1 MSQANKLKQ
10 LIALRLTDIERISEL
25 KIVAE
30 NALVDREI
38 HPHFKMRYK
47 QMESIFADFKKQHI
61 NIVAIIATQEDAS
74 LEEQSI
80 IRTGFDNNYFH
91 IQGIYSKLFDEK
103 LFNTQTERQSHVKLP
118 KLEIAKFGGDVKT
131 WKTFIDMFDS
141 MIHENPGL
149 SNVEKFNYL
158 IHSLKGTPLSLVKC
172 TPLTS
177 DNYFIA
183 YSSLKSRYDDTRLI
197 ATSHWH
203 EIENSKSIPPND
215 NNAQL
220 LRSLLNTFVEN
231 IAALENLG
239 YPVKHWD
246 FILFNMLISRLD
258 NTLATRFEL
267 DCNTLL
273 IQDGSRPYQILVDYL
288 NKQCQALDTVNF
300 SKVKRVKTP
309 ATAPQ
314 QVYSTMR
321 PSSSVLLNTRAD
333 KNKQCCSLCKNS
345 HLIYSCPQFLTKTPQ
360 ERFSL
365 VKTNRWCINCL
376 GFRHNTLNC
385 SSTSTCRKC
394 QRKHH
399 TLLHFENNVSEAAD
413 ANASPVQQNTNNL
426 LPQDHVSDP
435 CSSAQAQ
442 ISTLTNVVPVKNT
455 TILLSTVQIDVQD
468 TYGNFQR
475 VRALLDSAS
484 QANFITNKCCNR
496 LGLTRTPLSL
506 SIRGLG
512 QMSSTATHGVSCKV
526 KSREQTQ
533 TFTLEFAVVPQIC
546 SNMPSI
552 NISLDNF
559 TQFSHLNLADPDFNI
574 SGPIDMLLGAD
585 LFGFILKDGSQIQ
598 SLAEPAALNTIF
610 GYVIM
615 GRVNCPSSHTVTT
628 CLSSVNP
635 LDFSLENAVKAFW
648 ELEQVPQKI
657 CIRDEAGRYTVALP
671 FREFVPTL
679 ENSRDVALRRFYY
692 LERRLDIFYDDVL
705 SGGQSVSEALTLQ
718 SQLIKILHKGGFE
731 LRKWA
736 SNHEGLLS
744 HLPTSLL
751 HAELLCLD
759 FNADLPIKVLGLKW
773 HPSLD
778 ICWVFGQTVY
788 KTYNSFRVGTHF
800 RPASAGPHPFNPL
813 RQAATSTAMV
823 PRYCLG

>member
-1 MSQANKLKQ
+1 
-10 LIALRLTDIERISEL
+10 
-25 KIVAE
+25 
-30 NALVDREI
+30 
-38 HPHFKMRYK
+38 
-47 QMESIFADFKKQHI
+47 
-61 NIVAIIATQEDAS
+61 
-74 LEEQSI
+74 
-80 IRTGFDNNYFH
+80 
-91 IQGIYSKLFDEK
+91 
-103 LFNTQTERQSHVKLP
+103 
-118 KLEIAKFGGDVKT
+118 
-131 WKTFIDMFDS
+131 MFDS

-215 NNAQL
+215 NNAQS
-220 LRSLLNTFVEN
+220 LRALLNTFIEN

-239 YPVKHWD
+239 YPVNHWD

-345 HLIYSCPQFLTKTPQ
+345 HLIYSCPQFLTKTQ

-455 TILLSTVQIDVQD
+455 TILLSTVQIDVED
-468 TYGNFQR
+468 TNGNFQR
-475 VRALLDSAS
+475 
-484 QANFITNKCCNR
+484 
-496 LGLTRTPLSL
+496 
-506 SIRGLG
+506 
-512 QMSSTATHGVSCKV
+512 V

-635 LDFSLENAVKAFW
+635 PDFSLENAVKAFW

-657 CIRDEAGRYTVALP
+657 
-671 FREFVPTL
+671 
-679 ENSRDVALRRFYY
+679 
-692 LERRLDIFYDDVL
+692 
-705 SGGQSVSEALTLQ
+705 
-718 SQLIKILHKGGFE
+718 
-731 LRKWA
+731 
-736 SNHEGLLS
+736 
-744 HLPTSLL
+744 
-751 HAELLCLD
+751 
-759 FNADLPIKVLGLKW
+759 
-773 HPSLD
+773 
-778 ICWVFGQTVY
+778 
-788 KTYNSFRVGTHF
+788 
-800 RPASAGPHPFNPL
+800 
-813 RQAATSTAMV
+813 
-823 PRYCLG
+823 